1 MPAAQILRPVRRAFS
16 FRTIGFA
23 AAYAW
28 IFTVYLCC
36 SPQAIDESY
45 VALFPLFYICSFAS
59 AVLVLLVFAVSARR
73 SAFKR
78 FFDRP
83 FTWRAFCFAGALSAM
98 FGTVWLAVAW
108 TQGALSLAGI
118 FFIGLTTGFGQA
130 ALFLQWGRVLADSDQ
145 IIEEICV
152 AFLVASLLVCIQA
165 TFSSLVGMLFV
176 AVLPLVSAYVLST
189 KFCPSGDEGATK
201 GETDALARAD
211 GGDLPDLPD
220 ARETNELLARTCAG
234 ALIIGIVMGALR
246 YLTGEGAS
254 FSNLYAVSKIAASV
268 ICCLVVLFQERRA
281 HFEFS
286 RIYRY
291 IMLLMG
297 LGVVMNPFFDSGLLP
312 VIVSRVGVSCFEA
325 FMWVLAIGFV
335 KCFRVPPFRS
345 VGLCWASLTG
355 GLCAGAALG
364 FFFVDERLIGLA
376 PPGCLALVSLFVLLL
391 VLTFVLTERDL
402 ISLEGWGV
410 FSQRRLEGLSSSQE
424 TSVSSMDRA
433 RSAMADRAHELAQ
446 EYHLSDRE
454 EEVLV
459 LLALGRSRSQIKA
472 ELYLSLGTVNTHIS
486 HIYQKLGIH
495 SKDEL
500 SAYFEEREA

>member
-1 MPAAQILRPVRRAFS
+1 MPAAQIPGLVRRTFS
-16 FRTIGFA
+16 YRTIGFA

-36 SPQAIDESY
+36 SPQAIDGSY
-45 VALFPLFYICSFAS
+45 VASFPLFYICSFFS
-59 AVLVLLVFAVSARR
+59 AVLVLLAFAVLARR
-73 SAFKR
+73 PAFER
-78 FFDRP
+78 FFGRP
-83 FTWRAFCFAGALSAM
+83 TAWRAFCFAGALSAL
-98 FGTVWLAVAW
+98 FGTIWLAVAW
-108 TQGALSLAGI
+108 TQGALSLVDI

-130 ALFLQWGRVLADSDQ
+130 ALFLQWGSVLADSRHA
-145 IIEEICV
+145 IEEICV
-152 AFLVASLLVCIQA
+152 AFLIASLLVCVQA
-165 TFSSLVGMLFV
+165 AFSSLAGMLFV
-176 AVLPLVSAYVLST
+176 AVLPLASAYVLST
-189 KFCPSGDEGATK
+189 RFSPSGSEAATRGEADASTCAVGEG
-201 GETDALARAD
+201 
-211 GGDLPDLPD
+211 LPDLPD
-220 ARETNELLARTCAG
+220 AWETNELLVRTCVG

-246 YLTGEGAS
+246 YLTGEDAS
-254 FSNLYAVSKIAASV
+254 FSNLYAISKIAASV
-268 ICCLVVLFQERRA
+268 ICCLVIVFQERRA

-291 IMLLMG
+291 IILLMG
-297 LGVVMNPFFDSGLLP
+297 LGIVMHPFFDSGLLP
-312 VIVSRVGVSCFEA
+312 VVVSRVGVSCFEA
-325 FMWVLAIGFV
+325 FMWVVVIGFV

-345 VGLCWASLTG
+345 AGLCWASLTG

-410 FSQRRLEGLSSSQE
+410 FSRRRLEDSSSSRE
-424 TSVSSMDRA
+424 ASVSSMDRA

-454 EEVLV
+454 EEVLA

-486 HIYQKLGIH
+486 HLYQKLGVH

-500 SAYFEEREA
+500 LAYFEKHET